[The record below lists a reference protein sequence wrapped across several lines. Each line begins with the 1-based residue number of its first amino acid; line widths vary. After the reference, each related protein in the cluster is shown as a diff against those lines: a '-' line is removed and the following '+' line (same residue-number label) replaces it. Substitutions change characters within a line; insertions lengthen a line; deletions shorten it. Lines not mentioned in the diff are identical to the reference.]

1 MKKIIIIKDK
11 HYTIECNALSYILY
25 KKIFNKD
32 ILQDIQILQNYVIE
46 QAVKTEEIKERFQN
60 ISQVELIKK
69 VVNYMKKYAD
79 DFAQAIM
86 RITYTLICT
95 YNDMFVDFET
105 FLRSVK
111 EINVEDNWV
120 ADVIEI
126 AIDSFIDVDV
136 IKELKKMPGDTTEV
150 LFPEHFFILACL
162 RVGLTLEDL
171 KFLTYLDVMKIF
183 LSIEAKKEDS
193 KVRKATQADIDKFL
207 M

>member
-32 ILQDIQILQNYVIE
+32 ILQDIQIIQNYVIE
-46 QAVKTEEIKERFQN
+46 QALKTEEIKEQFHN
-60 ISQVELIKK
+60 ISQDKLIKK
-69 VVNYMKKYAD
+69 VANHMKEYAD
-79 DFAQAIM
+79 DFALAIM

-95 YNDMFVDFET
+95 YNDVFVDFET

-111 EINVEDNWV
+111 EINIEDNWV

-126 AIDSFIDVDV
+126 VIDSFIDADV
-136 IKELKKMPGDTTEV
+136 IKGLKKMQGDTTEV

-171 KFLTYLDVMKIF
+171 KFLTYVDVMKIF
-183 LSIEAKKEDS
+183 LSIENKKENP
-193 KVRKATQADIDKFL
+193 KVRKATQSDIDRL
-207 M
+207 LI

>member
-171 KFLTYLDVMKIF
+171 KFLTYVDVMKIF
-183 LSIEAKKEDS
+183 LSIENKKENP
-193 KVRKATQADIDKFL
+193 KVRKATQSDIDRL
-207 M
+207 LI